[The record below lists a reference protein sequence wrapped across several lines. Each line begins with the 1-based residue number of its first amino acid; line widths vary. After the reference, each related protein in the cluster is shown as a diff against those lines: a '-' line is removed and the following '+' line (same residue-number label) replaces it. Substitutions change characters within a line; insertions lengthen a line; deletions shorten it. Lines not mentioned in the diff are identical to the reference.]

1 MDFGFLASANV
12 NFVFPND
19 SHVHWT
25 VMIVIYPLITGLV
38 SGSFLVSSLYFVFE
52 KDEFKAVARFSMVS
66 SFVFLLVAPL
76 PLMNHLGQPQRG
88 VLMLITPNFASAM
101 AGFGY
106 IYLILLSILLL
117 AIWFEFR
124 NDLIERSKGGGAL
137 GLFIK
142 ALLLWQLRK
151 NDETNTID
159 RRVVRVLMAIGIPIA
174 CFLGYVGFLF
184 GSIKANPWWSTPMMF
199 MIFLLSS
206 IVSGIA
212 VILFL
217 YILIMKWRGT
227 AVDLFCVQSLARYLW
242 GFMIIAVFTELL
254 EVLTIAYEQSREWNM
269 LYILISEKLFW
280 TFVVMQLAIGSGIS
294 FLLLGV
300 NALVRLKPRVSVAL
314 IFISSGLLL
323 IQVMFMRWNVV
334 IGGQLLSK
342 SGRGFI
348 RYVPDIWEKEG
359 LLMALFILTIPFV
372 ALALINKVVPIF
384 EQPRPLGAGSH
395 QAPVI

>member
-1 MDFGFLASANV
+1 YK
-12 NFVFPND
+12 P
-19 SHVHWT
+19 
-25 VMIVIYPLITGLV
+25 I
-38 SGSFLVSSLYFVFE
+38 
-52 KDEFKAVARFSMVS
+52 ARFSMVS
-66 SFVFLLVAPL
+66 SFVFLLVGPL
-76 PLMNHLGQPQRG
+76 PLMNHLGRPQRG
-88 VLMLITPNFASAM
+88 FLMLVTPNFASAM

-106 IYLILLSILLL
+106 IYLILLAILLL

-124 NDLIERSKGGGAL
+124 SDLIQRSKDGGVL
-137 GLFIK
+137 GLFLKVI
-142 ALLLWQLRK
+142 LLGQLRL
-151 NDETNTID
+151 NDETRTID
-159 RRVVRVLMAIGIPIA
+159 RRAVRVIMAIGIPIA

-217 YILIMKWRGT
+217 YTVIMKWRGT
-227 AVDLFCVQSLARYLW
+227 SVDLFCVQSLARYLW

-269 LYILISEKLFW
+269 LYILITEKLFW
-280 TFVVMQLAIGSGIS
+280 TFVVMQISIGSGIP
-294 FLLLGV
+294 FVLLGV
-300 NALVRLKPRVSVAL
+300 NALVRLKPRVSIAL
-314 IFISSGLLL
+314 IFISSALLL

-348 RYVPDIWEKEG
+348 SYVPDIWEKEG

-372 ALALINKVVPIF
+372 ALGLFHKVVPIF
-384 EQPRPLGAGSH
+384 PPPHRSQVETR
-395 QAPVI
+395 

>member
-1 MDFGFLASANV
+1 MDLGFLASADI

-38 SGSFLVSSLYFVFE
+38 SGSFIVSTLYYVFD
-52 KDEFKAVARFSMVS
+52 KDEFKPIARFSMVS

-88 VLMLITPNFASAM
+88 FLMLVTPNFASAM

-124 NDLIERSKGGGAL
+124 SELIERSREGGAL
-137 GLFIK
+137 GIFLKI
-142 ALLLWQLRK
+142 LLLGQLRL
-151 NDETNTID
+151 NDETRAID
-159 RRVVRVLMAIGIPIA
+159 KRVVRIIMAVGIPVA

-212 VILFL
+212 VIIFL
-217 YILIMKWRGT
+217 YTVIMKWRGT
-227 AVDLFCVQSLARYLW
+227 PVDLFCVQSLARYLW

-280 TFVVMQLAIGSGIS
+280 TFVVMQLAIGSGIP
-294 FLLLGV
+294 FVLLGV
-300 NALVRLKPRVSVAL
+300 NALVRLKPRVSIAM
-314 IFISSGLLL
+314 IFVSSGLLL
-323 IQVMFMRWNVV
+323 VQVMFMRWNVV

-348 RYVPDIWEKEG
+348 SYVPDIWEKEG

-372 ALALINKVVPIF
+372 VLALINKVVPIF
-384 EQPRPLGAGSH
+384 PSPHRAKVESA
-395 QAPVI
+395 